1 MTRVLR
7 AVDRIAVPWKNGG
20 GITRELAVQPPGA
33 TMEAFDWRVSIAEVS
48 EGGPFSSFPG
58 IDRVLTVIEGA
69 GLSLSIDGR
78 TAVTM
83 DAASPPLAF
92 PGEARC
98 EASLKF
104 GPIRD
109 LNVMVRRGAYRAHA
123 RRRSLDAGDALT
135 CTSEATLLLALEAV
149 AASWPGGEAA
159 LQADD
164 ALLVPSGVSVTFAS
178 AVRLV
183 LAEIDAAA
191 IPQG

>member
-7 AVDRIAVPWKNGG
+7 AGDQIAVPWKNGG
-20 GITRELAVQPPGA
+20 GITRELAVQPAGA
-33 TMEAFDWRVSIAEVS
+33 PMDAFDWRISIAEVA

-83 DAASPPLAF
+83 DATSPPLAF

-109 LNVMVRRGAYRAHA
+109 LNIMVRRGVSRAHV

-159 LQADD
+159 LARED
-164 ALLVPSGVSVTFAS
+164 ALLAPAGTQVGFAT
-178 AVRLV
+178 AVRLIV
-183 LAEIDAAA
+183 AEIDL
-191 IPQG
+191 